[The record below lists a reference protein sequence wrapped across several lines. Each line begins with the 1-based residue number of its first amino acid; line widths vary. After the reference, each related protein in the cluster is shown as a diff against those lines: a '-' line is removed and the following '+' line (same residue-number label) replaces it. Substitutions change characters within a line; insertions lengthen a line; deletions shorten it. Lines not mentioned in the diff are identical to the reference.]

1 MTAKDKIIV
10 ALDVETPEAAAAWSA
25 RLKKEVGYF
34 KIGKQLFTAAGPDV
48 VRRIKADGGK
58 VFLDLKFHD
67 IPNTVAAAAVE
78 AVRLGV
84 DMLNVHALGGLEMM
98 QKAAEAVKEEALN
111 RGGERPLLI
120 AVTILTSMNEEAL
133 SEAGISTP
141 LAEEVRR
148 LALLAKKAGL
158 DGVVASPMEIRLIKE
173 ACSEAFLVVTPG
185 VRPSFAAKNDQRR
198 VMTPAEA
205 VNAGADYLVIGRPI
219 TAAEDPESAVSR
231 IVEEM
236 CRG

>member
-1 MTAKDKIIV
+1 MKENEKIIV
-10 ALDVETPEAAAAWSA
+10 ALDVETSEAAANWSG
-25 RLKKEVGYF
+25 RLKNEVGYF

-48 VRRIKADGGK
+48 VRRIKAEGGRI
-58 VFLDLKFHD
+58 FLDLKFHD

-84 DMLNVHALGGLEMM
+84 DMLNVHALGGLKMM
-98 QKAAEAVKEEALN
+98 QKAAEAVKSEAKKK
-111 RGGERPLLI
+111 GVDKPLLI

-133 SEAGISTP
+133 SEAGIATP
-141 LAEEVRR
+141 LADEVRR

-173 ACSEAFLVVTPG
+173 ACGEDFLVVTPG
-185 VRPSFAAKNDQRR
+185 VRPSFAAKNDQKR

-205 VNAGADYLVIGRPI
+205 VKAGADYLVIGRPI
-219 TAAEDPESAVSR
+219 TAASDPESAVKR